1 MGAAAVRSLAV
12 GCCGLACCSAAA
24 AVAPPSSKPP
34 HVLVFPLCSLVAEEE
49 LRQKAA
55 AVSQQYGTQV
65 GTSTANLLN
74 PQEIR

>member
-1 MGAAAVRSLAV
+1 MRSRVV
-12 GCCGLACCSAAA
+12 GRCGVACCSVAAA
-24 AVAPPSSKPP
+24 IAPLSSQSATIAPA
-34 HVLVFPLCSLVAEEE
+34 PLCSLVAEEE

-55 AVSQQYGTQV
+55 AVSQQYGTHV